1 MLKRLPQEY
10 LIHLILYISFYY
22 ICLFFRESPKEI
34 INGLYNIISNSD
46 ILITDYIS
54 IGGFGATLINS
65 ALLGLIFIL
74 LFYITDTKSTGK
86 SIMSLWF
93 LTGFGMFGKNIINI
107 WPIVLG
113 TFIYSKVKKKKPFKD
128 YLVIASLGTALA
140 PTVSQFSFFPE
151 FILYLELLWVH

>member
-10 LIHLILYISFYY
+10 LIHSILYISF
-22 ICLFFRESPKEI
+22 IIFAFFLESPKEI
-34 INGLYNIISNSD
+34 LNGLYNIISNSD

-65 ALLGLIFIL
+65 ALLGLIFIF
-74 LFYITDTKSTGK
+74 LFYITDTKSTGR

-113 TFIYSKVKKKKPFKD
+113 TFIYSKVKKKPFKD
-128 YLVIASLGTALA
+128 YLVIASLGTPSVFKL
-140 PTVSQFSFFPE
+140 
-151 FILYLELLWVH
+151 

>member
-10 LIHLILYISFYY
+10 LIHSILYISF
-22 ICLFFRESPKEI
+22 IIFAFFLESPKEI
-34 INGLYNIISNSD
+34 LNGLYNIVSNSD

-65 ALLGLIFIL
+65 ALLGLILIFIF
-74 LFYITDTKSTGK
+74 LFYITDTKSTGR

-113 TFIYSKVKKKKPFKD
+113 TFIYSKVKKNPFKD
-128 YLVIASLGTALA
+128 YLVIASLGTPSVFKL
-140 PTVSQFSFFPE
+140 
-151 FILYLELLWVH
+151 

>member
-1 MLKRLPQEY
+1 MP
-10 LIHLILYISFYY
+10 
-22 ICLFFRESPKEI
+22 FFFLESPKEI
-34 INGLYNIISNSD
+34 LNGLYNIISNSD

-65 ALLGLIFIL
+65 ALLGLIFIF

-113 TFIYSKVKKKKPFKD
+113 TFIYSKVKKK
-128 YLVIASLGTALA
+128 AL
-140 PTVSQFSFFPE
+140 
-151 FILYLELLWVH
+151 